1 MKFFLSIF
9 ALVASIHAFYVGTL
23 QKLAAN
29 LSARRMMHRQKG
41 VTALEYVLIIA
52 VIVIVIIGAMTTINF
67 NDKVD
72 TVMKAVGDKLT
83 S

>member
-1 MKFFLSIF
+1 MKPFLSIF
-9 ALVASIHAFYVGTL
+9 ALVASIHAFYMGTL

-29 LSARRMMHRQKG
+29 LSARSMMHRQKG

-52 VIVIVIIGAMTTINF
+52 VIVIVIIGAVSSIDFGTKVTGVMTS
-67 NDKVD
+67 
-72 TVMKAVGDKLT
+72 VGNSL